1 MAALRAELER
11 LNTENARLKSGE
23 LVSLQEKVVDASISS
38 LQKQMDE
45 HVKGIYSMIDR
56 IDKNHELKDPS
67 TKGEKDKDQDK
78 DKDGAD
84 QGGNKDG
91 ENNADGSDKGG
102 DKGGEG
108 ASGKDSSAADKGHD
122 KGKGKMP

>member
-1 MAALRAELER
+1 MHERIVTNSAHTNTDLLQEQMAALRAELER

-56 IDKNHELKDPS
+56 IDKNHELS
-67 TKGEKDKDQDK
+67 MTKL
-78 DKDGAD
+78 
-84 QGGNKDG
+84 
-91 ENNADGSDKGG
+91 
-102 DKGGEG
+102 
-108 ASGKDSSAADKGHD
+108 ASLEQTLA
-122 KGKGKMP
+122 